1 MRLTSL
7 KSRLFVSFVTIV
19 LTLGVSIFLLG
30 YYVISIDIV
39 GRAKKQVL
47 TNLKG
52 AHTAYLAEITRIGEA
67 LRIGD
72 PGGDI
77 EMLRQKMNLDYL
89 FRVTAEE
96 ALTLP
101 NRIVREVLEK
111 GEGIGA
117 TRLIAKDEL
126 ARMNPA
132 VRARANIT
140 ILDTPMAR
148 PTTMTVLDT
157 GMAKEYAIPIPDSAG
172 RISGVLY
179 GGRIINQDYALVDR
193 IKSIVFGQEIYNSKP
208 VGTVTI
214 FQDDVRISTNVLTR
228 EGHRAIGT
236 RISEQV
242 YQCVVEEGRTWQDR
256 AFVVT
261 DWCHTAYEPVRD
273 IEGKI
278 VGILYVGVLERPFS
292 DMARQILLV
301 FILVLVLAAALGAV
315 LSFILA
321 GTISRPL
328 THMLEATRRI
338 STGDLGHIITAE
350 ASIAELHDLARAFNE
365 MSARLEEREMNL
377 QVSKQKLEESNKSYL
392 ELIGFVA
399 HELKG
404 LLASAIMNAYAIR
417 DGFLGMIN
425 FKQKKAID
433 SITRNLDYLTAT
445 VKKFLNLSR
454 IERGN
459 LDINRTKVRLKE
471 DILDPSLE
479 TFSKIFLD
487 KRMKI
492 RNTIEAEFPVLVDAD
507 LMMIV
512 ANNLIN
518 NAAKY
523 GFEDGQIRLSSTLQ
537 GGRVRV
543 EVYNDGRPILEE
555 AQKKLFRKFSRLDV
569 PEKKTVKGS
578 GLGLYITKQIVEA
591 HGGRIW
597 VEPAEKGNSFIFEFE
612 RGM

>member
-7 KSRLFVSFVTIV
+7 KSRLFISYVTII
-19 LTLGVSIFLLG
+19 LTLGASILLLG

-39 GRAKKQVL
+39 GRAQKQVL
-47 TNLKG
+47 TYLKG
-52 AHTAYLAEITRIGEA
+52 ANTAYLAEITRIGDA
-67 LRIGD
+67 LKIGD
-72 PGGDI
+72 PADDI
-77 EMLRQKMNLDYL
+77 ETLRQKMNLDYL

-96 ALTLP
+96 AAAGSNP
-101 NRIVREVLEK
+101 IVRKVLAG
-111 GEGIGA
+111 GEGVGA
-117 TRLIAKDEL
+117 TRLISKEEL
-126 ARMNPA
+126 AQMNSA
-132 VRARANIT
+132 ARARTNIT

-148 PTTMTVLDT
+148 PTTMKVLDT
-157 GMAKEYAIPIPDSAG
+157 GMAKEYAIPIRDSAG
-172 RISGVLY
+172 KISGVMY

-193 IKSIVFGQEIYNSKP
+193 IKSIVFGQEVYESKP

-214 FQDDVRISTNVLTR
+214 FQDDVRISTNVLTK
-228 EGHRAIGT
+228 EGQRAIGT
-236 RISEQV
+236 RVSEQV
-242 YQCVVEEGRTWQDR
+242 YQWVVEEGKTWQDR

-261 DWCHTAYEPVRD
+261 DWYRTAYEPIRD
-273 IEGKI
+273 IEDRI
-278 VGILYVGVLERPFS
+278 VGILYVGVLELQFT
-292 DMARQILLV
+292 DMSRQLLLV
-301 FILVLVLAAALGAV
+301 FVLVLILAAALGAV
-315 LSFILA
+315 LSFIMA
-321 GTISRPL
+321 GSISRPL
-328 THMLEATRRI
+328 THMLDATQRI
-338 STGDLGHIITAE
+338 SKGDLGHIITAE
-350 ASIAELHDLARAFNE
+350 ASIAELHELARAFNE

-377 QVSKQKLEESNKSYL
+377 QVSKQKIEESNKSYL

-459 LDINRTKVRLKE
+459 LEINRTKIRLKE
-471 DILDPSLE
+471 DILNPSLE

-487 KRMKI
+487 KRMKVQNSVQADLLI
-492 RNTIEAEFPVLVDAD
+492 QVDAD

-523 GFEDGQIRLSSTLQ
+523 GFEDGQIRLTSKVE
-537 GGRVRV
+537 GNRVRV

>member
-1 MRLTSL
+1 MTSL
-7 KSRLFVSFVTIV
+7 KTRLFISYLMII
-19 LTLGVSIFLLG
+19 LTLGVSILILG

-39 GRAKKQVL
+39 GRAQKQVL

-52 AHTAYLAEITRIGEA
+52 AHTAYLAEINRIGDA
-67 LRIGD
+67 LRIAD
-72 PGGDI
+72 PADDI
-77 EMLRQKMNLDYL
+77 EILRKKMNLHYL
-89 FRVTAEE
+89 DRVTVEE
-96 ALTLP
+96 GRAGSNP
-101 NRIVREVLEK
+101 IVRKSLET
-111 GEGIGA
+111 GEGVGG
-117 TRLIAKDEL
+117 TRLISREEL
-126 ARMNPA
+126 GRMNSDVQSRTHIP
-132 VRARANIT
+132 
-140 ILDTPMAR
+140 ILETPMAR
-148 PTTMTVLDT
+148 PTTKTVLDT
-157 GMAKEYAIPIPDSAG
+157 GMAKEYAIPIRDSGG
-172 RISGVLY
+172 RITGVLY
-179 GGRIINQDYALVDR
+179 GGRIINQDYDLVDR
-193 IKSIVFGQEIYNSKP
+193 IKSIVFGQEVYDSKP

-214 FQDDVRISTNVLTR
+214 FQDDVRISTNVLTK
-228 EGHRAIGT
+228 EGQRAIGT

-242 YQCVVEEGRTWQDR
+242 YQWVVEEGRTWQDR

-261 DWCHTAYEPVRD
+261 DWYRTAYEPIRD
-273 IEGKI
+273 IENQI
-278 VGILYVGVLERPFS
+278 VGILYVGVLELQFS

-301 FILVLVLAAALGAV
+301 FVLVLILVAALGAA

-321 GTISRPL
+321 GSISRPL
-328 THMLEATRRI
+328 THMLDATQRI
-338 STGDLGHIITAE
+338 SKGDLGHIITAE
-350 ASIAELHDLARAFNE
+350 ASIAELHELARAFNE

-377 QVSKQKLEESNKSYL
+377 HVSKQKIEESNKSYL

-459 LDINRTKVRLKE
+459 LEINRTKVRLKE
-471 DILDPSLE
+471 DIINPSLE
-479 TFSKIFLD
+479 TFSKIFQD

-492 RNTIEAEFPVLVDAD
+492 RNEVEPDFPILVDAD

-523 GFEDGQIRLSSTLQ
+523 GFEDGQVRLRSKAVDN
-537 GGRVRV
+537 RVRV

-612 RGM
+612 RGI